1 MEETSSTPTSA
12 TKPAHNPLAKFPPAV
27 RAAHQHFLATGDIAA
42 LDTVV
47 IAVVRDHQPK
57 HLRKDGAVFPDSA
70 ALIGEL
76 GFDSLALAE
85 IVFFIEDL
93 YQVSITQQE
102 LANVATVGD
111 LRAFIRA
118 KLTQT
123 QSG

>member
-1 MEETSSTPTSA
+1 MEEPSITP
-12 TKPAHNPLAKFPPAV
+12 TKPAKAASHPLAKFPPEV

-42 LDTVV
+42 LDRVV

-57 HLRKDGAVFPDSA
+57 HLRLHGAAFPESA
-70 ALIGEL
+70 SLTGEL

-102 LANVATVGD
+102 LATVTTVGD

-123 QSG
+123 QAG